1 MQVMKFKA
9 QDDLGGR
16 AGTYTVL
23 LAAIGRKYIRVMFMD
38 SAGIRLQRMG
48 IGELPYMTELTD
60 YPLKRAVN
68 KFKRAGRKFGI
79 TTTAARALKE
89 AI

>member
-1 MQVMKFKA
+1 MQVMRFKA
-9 QDDLGGR
+9 QDDAGGR

-23 LAAIGRKYIRVMFMD
+23 LGTIGRKYIRVMFMD

-48 IGELPYMTELTD
+48 IKELDYMTELD
-60 YPLKRAVN
+60 YPLKRAVI
-68 KFKRAGRKFGI
+68 KFRKAGRKFGI